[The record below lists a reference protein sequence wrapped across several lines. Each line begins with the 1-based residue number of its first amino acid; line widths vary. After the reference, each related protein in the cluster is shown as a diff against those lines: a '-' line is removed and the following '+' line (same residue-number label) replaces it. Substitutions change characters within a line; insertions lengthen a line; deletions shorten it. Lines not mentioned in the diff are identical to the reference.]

1 MQTVNYGSAVHSL
14 CTNNK
19 SYKLGADQKLI
30 VHVGG
35 CLQDTWEISGGETPH
50 QTRDLYT
57 TSAEEADIRIWRHAY
72 HTKANRILI
81 YSPDTDVY
89 NIHNVGRFANIHA
102 PHVECIVQINLPHC
116 NEQRF
121 VHLYNLK
128 SALENDPDLTSIPR
142 ERLLRT
148 FQQPHK

>member
-1 MQTVNYGSAVHSL
+1 MAALSLAYVQT
-14 CTNNK
+14 TNL
-19 SYKLGADQKLI
+19 KLGAHQKLI

-35 CLQDTWEISGGETPH
+35 CLQDTWEISGGGMPH

-102 PHVECIVQINLPHC
+102 PYVKCIVQINLPH
-116 NEQRF
+116 
-121 VHLYNLK
+121 
-128 SALENDPDLTSIPR
+128 
-142 ERLLRT
+142 
-148 FQQPHK
+148 